1 MDGFRSQRKVQTVWL
16 DRYGRRADTYRMP
29 RPQPERDPIMS
40 LELQILEPETLPLPP
55 SEEDLQIQLSNRV
68 QLHFALDGDAL
79 LGLSGAFVD
88 SLPLMAPGSLRAPH
102 LETRDGWQVSGFR
115 FTGVEHTSKGI
126 AVEAQVLAT
135 RPVLG
140 RRTDMF
146 QVPYFQTPIRSPQP
160 IGTLRWH
167 FAPQTL
173 ELGETS
179 IRRNEYA
186 GFSYFYEWEL
196 DHAFHWVVDAG
207 TWEVGGQPHGITLFS
222 QHMAPIGGP
231 LEATISGEMSYLSSE
246 TFEKG
251 SSNSSDVFHDTAND
265 PNERFVIPIQA
276 QLRGAGGTLVDFQWN
291 DQGVLIGFLP
301 EPNYYRSLVEWRP
314 EENGIGFVDGHY
326 FPLTKGYRT
335 SPKFILAAR
344 VEGLS
349 RVQAL
354 NRWTDAHQHVARLWR
369 DAIGVQEEEPSPGFG
384 IDNCGAGGVHIG
396 YGPADLLDK
405 WQERFAWMEQ
415 NGFQTFYMAGI
426 GHHRG
431 HELPFEANLCQPY
444 DYRVHERYGGPERFR
459 QFCDAAHQHGVRI
472 VMWLGVP
479 SSFAPVSKEHPDWII
494 RYDSGA
500 PWDGNYG
507 VLNAMSFH
515 RGFSEWLLDEAR
527 TLKELGLDVV
537 FFDSYHNLWAM
548 PVNYAQPDLRPQFP
562 DLLAWQCDCAKLG
575 LSCWVESFSPTA
587 LTSPGFWP
595 QYGQTPELCLN
606 TNFRVVIDDRAP
618 GFHNEFKTGRLSPSL
633 YFEMMA
639 NKAPVG
645 LMVTDFDNDPFT
657 GEVAMP
663 EEIGAVNR
671 AYNELRPSMKARTL
685 HEDGSVQWRDPASD
699 TGALFVWK
707 GSATVPPGF
716 VAEPIYGAHSPLAPG
731 THACAGMGAFRLRRA

>member
-1 MDGFRSQRKVQTVWL
+1 
-16 DRYGRRADTYRMP
+16 
-29 RPQPERDPIMS
+29 MS
-40 LELQILEPETLPLPP
+40 LELQTLEPSNCP
-55 SEEDLQIQLSNRV
+55 SSTNGEWPEQNALFTRDKDGLHIPLSNRV
-68 QLHFALDGDAL
+68 QLRFSLEGDAL
-79 LGLSGAFVD
+79 LGLSGASAD
-88 SLPLMAPGSLRAPH
+88 GLSLIAPGSLRLPH
-102 LETRDGWQVSGFR
+102 LETRDGWEVSGFH
-115 FTGVEHTSKGI
+115 FLGVERSGDGI
-126 AVEAQVLAT
+126 AVEAQVLA
-135 RPVLG
+135 RKAVLG
-140 RRTDMF
+140 LRTDMF
-146 QVPYFQTPIRSPQP
+146 QMPYFQTPVRVPQP

-173 ELGETS
+173 ELGEAS
-179 IRRNEYA
+179 VRRNEYV
-186 GFSYFYEWEL
+186 GFSYSYELEL

-207 TWEVGGQPHGITLFS
+207 TWEVGDEPHGARLFS

-231 LEATISGEMSYLSSE
+231 LDATISGEMSYLSSE

-265 PNERFVIPIQA
+265 PNERYVIPIQA

-291 DQGVLIGFLP
+291 DEGVLIGFLP

-314 EENGIGFVDGHY
+314 EQSGIGHLDGHY
-326 FPLTKGYRT
+326 FSLTKHHRT
-335 SPKFILAAR
+335 FPKFIVAAR
-344 VEGLS
+344 AEGLS
-349 RVQAL
+349 RVEAL
-354 NRWTDAHQHVARLWR
+354 NRWTDAHEHVAGLWR
-369 DAIGVQEEEPSPGFG
+369 EEIGVREEEPAPGFG

-405 WQERFAWMEQ
+405 WQDRFAWMEE
-415 NGFQTFYMAGI
+415 NGFKSFYMAGI

-431 HELPFEANLCQPY
+431 HEMPFAANLCQPY

-515 RGFSEWLLDEAR
+515 RGFGEWLLDEVR
-527 TLKELGLDVV
+527 YLKELGLDTV

-548 PVNYAQPDLRPQFP
+548 PVNYAYPDLRPQFP
-562 DLLAWQCDCAKLG
+562 DLMKWQGECAKLG
-575 LSCWVESFSPTA
+575 VSCWVESFSPLA

-595 QYGQTPELCLN
+595 QYGEAPELCLN
-606 TNFRVVIDDRAP
+606 TNFRTGIDDRVA
-618 GFHNEFKTGRLSPSL
+618 GFSSDFVTGKMSPSL
-633 YFEMMA
+633 YFQMMA

-663 EEIGAVNR
+663 EEIGAMNR
-671 AYNELRPSMKARTL
+671 AYNELLPSMQKRTL
-685 HEDGSVQWRDPASD
+685 HEDGSVEWRDPASG
-699 TGALFVWK
+699 TGALFAFN
-707 GSATVPPGF
+707 GSATVPRGF
-716 VAEPIYGAHSPLAPG
+716 VAEPVYGAG
-731 THACAGMGAFRLRRA
+731 TSLQEGTQACAGLCVFRLRRA